1 MAEAGSV
8 DVDGTRTAIQY
19 ETGIVTSTRKQKET
33 QIHSNTQYHGN
44 QPVTS
49 TSSSTVDHHEMHIRT
64 STGTESAYQ
73 FVDLDVP
80 VREGHTITVV
90 WILPENAKSGPYVQI
105 YNHNTGDNNIIEPK
119 RLLPWYFKK
128 KLCLIVTIGG
138 TILGFMIFWPLG
150 LALLI
155 GPYVYLKR
163 RALTAI
169 RGIFS
174 SREFTQLQGQLSQVK
189 PTAAAAA

>member
-1 MAEAGSV
+1 M
-8 DVDGTRTAIQY
+8 
-19 ETGIVTSTRKQKET
+19 
-33 QIHSNTQYHGN
+33 
-44 QPVTS
+44 
-49 TSSSTVDHHEMHIRT
+49 
-64 STGTESAYQ
+64 
-73 FVDLDVP
+73 
-80 VREGHTITVV
+80 REGHTVTVV
-90 WILPENAKSGPYVQI
+90 WIFPENAKAGPYVQI
-105 YNHNTGDNNIIEPK
+105 YNHNTGDKTVIEPK

-169 RGIFS
+169 KGIFS
-174 SREFTQLQGQLSQVK
+174 SREFTQLQEQLSQVK